1 MSTSDATVVLLIRL
15 AKSVYK
21 YATDDVLGI
30 RLKEYVTLSNL
41 REGARAQSELCATM
55 HMDANNCVLLLN
67 ELEDAGW
74 TQRTRDPGDRRRHV
88 VVITAKGRTALE
100 RARAAQETLEDEV
113 FASLDPE
120 EREQLRELLR
130 KTLVGLHP
138 RAEEP
143 VAP

>member
-1 MSTSDATVVLLIRL
+1 MKPTGTLAMLLHLSKAVHRRSSEELLGMRLRQFLVLSYLNERSPSRQQDL
-15 AKSVYK
+15 C
-21 YATDDVLGI
+21 
-30 RLKEYVTLSNL
+30 ETLML
-41 REGARAQSELCATM
+41 
-55 HMDANNCVLLLN
+55 DANNCVLLLN

-100 RARAAQETLEDEV
+100 RARAAQDTLEDEV
-113 FASLDPE
+113 FASLDAE
-120 EREQLRELLR
+120 ERDQLRELLR